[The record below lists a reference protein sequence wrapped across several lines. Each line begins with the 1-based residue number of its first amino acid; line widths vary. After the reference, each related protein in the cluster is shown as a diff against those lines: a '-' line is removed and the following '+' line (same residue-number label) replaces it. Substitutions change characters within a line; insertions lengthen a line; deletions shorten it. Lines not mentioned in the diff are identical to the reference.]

1 MTKTVVKSKN
11 AFFVYFSLK
20 MAQKEEE
27 KNKNEIDF
35 EKQTLEKETFTSFEN
50 EIRFLEKEG
59 AMLLGQVQ
67 IQENYMNCKQ
77 QQNVKVDRYDL
88 NELEKMVEK
97 FLRILALI
105 DAYQYFQSKNEMLTD
120 ENIGRFLFIVNDDYS
135 LRINKFINDL
145 KAKQVKTKL
154 KSKLIRSKSK

>member
-20 MAQKEEE
+20 MTQKEES
-27 KNKNEIDF
+27 KNKNEVDF
-35 EKQTLEKETFTSFEN
+35 EKETLAKETFTSFEN

-67 IQENYMNCKQ
+67 IQENYMNHKQ
-77 QQNVKVDRYDL
+77 EKNLKVDRYYL
-88 NELEKMVEK
+88 NELQEMVEK
-97 FLRILALI
+97 FLRILSLI

-135 LRINKFINDL
+135 IRINKFINDL
-145 KAKQVKTKL
+145 KVKQVK
-154 KSKLIRSKSK
+154 SKLVRSKSK

>member
-1 MTKTVVKSKN
+1 
-11 AFFVYFSLK
+11 
-20 MAQKEEE
+20 MAD
-27 KNKNEIDF
+27 NKKQENQIDF
-35 EKQTLEKETFTSFEN
+35 EKQTLTKETYTSFEN

-67 IQENYMNCKQ
+67 IQENYMNHKQ
-77 QQNVKVDRYDL
+77 NQNLKVDRYDL
-88 NELEKMVEK
+88 NELQEMVEK

-135 LRINKFINDL
+135 LRIQKLIKDL
-145 KAKQVKTKL
+145 TEKQVKL
-154 KSKLIRSKSK
+154 KRSKSK

>member
-1 MTKTVVKSKN
+1 
-11 AFFVYFSLK
+11 
-20 MAQKEEE
+20 MAQKKQE

-35 EKQTLEKETFTSFEN
+35 KKETFTSFEN

-67 IQENYMNCKQ
+67 IQENYMNHKQ
-77 QQNVKVDRYDL
+77 NQNLKVDRYDL
-88 NELEKMVEK
+88 NELQEMVEK
-97 FLRILALI
+97 FLRMLSLI